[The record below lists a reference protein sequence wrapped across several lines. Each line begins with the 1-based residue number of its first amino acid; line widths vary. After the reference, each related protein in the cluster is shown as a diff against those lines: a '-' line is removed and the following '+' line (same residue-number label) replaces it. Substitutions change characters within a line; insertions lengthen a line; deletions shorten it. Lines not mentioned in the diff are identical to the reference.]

1 MTRPKKEEM
10 YRNHRITVRFTETEF
25 SIIKTAAKQANMS
38 LASYVRT
45 QVLKGKVQTKIEIVA
60 DVPEIKKLLAEFGK
74 IGSNLNQIAKYFNQ
88 GGILSQEM
96 RGEINKRLRDLYEMK
111 YKVMEMAGD
120 FHGKHI
126 ASKNAD
132 YGEAERYLIFQH
144 DEYTQKPILDENGHM
159 LIREEYYLDGINCDP
174 FTFAAECQETNAYFH
189 KNQSYNEIKS
199 HHYIISFDP
208 KDRDE
213 HGLTGE
219 LAQQLGVEYAK
230 ENFPGHQALVCT
242 HTDGHN
248 GSGNIHVHIVINSIR
263 KYDTEPQPY
272 MEFDR
277 DSKAGYKHHLSDR
290 YRIYLKQKVMDM
302 CTANGLNQVD
312 LLTPAERKISEKE
325 YWAKRRGQ
333 KKLDKHNAQLEKK
346 GLTPRQTTFQTE
358 KQYLRDAI
366 DTVTSQA
373 ISQED
378 FSRLLSEKYNITF
391 KVSRGRYSYLHPN
404 RSKYI
409 TGRSLGTLYEEK
421 HLLQIFQENST
432 SQITENPVP
441 DISQVVNSSTPTVSA
456 YTATT
461 TEAPHTFLFIKSDLR
476 LVTDLQHCIKAQQS
490 QAYAQKVKL
499 SNLKMMAQT
508 VAYVQE
514 HGFQSKADLDTALS
528 DASAQSTDARNT
540 LKSTENTLKNV
551 NEQIHY
557 TGQYLAN
564 KSIYSD
570 YRKSRNKEKF
580 YDDHRAELTLY
591 ESALR
596 ILKEKS
602 QGNKLPTLKMLR
614 EEKNRLTELQTMQRE
629 DFNARREHERELRTV
644 CSNVDIILGTSQAQN
659 RQREHTQEKS

>member
-1 MTRPKKEEM
+1 MTFM
-10 YRNHRITVRFTETEF
+10 
-25 SIIKTAAKQANMS
+25 A
-38 LASYVRT
+38 
-45 QVLKGKVQTKIEIVA
+45 
-60 DVPEIKKLLAEFGK
+60 
-74 IGSNLNQIAKYFNQ
+74 
-88 GGILSQEM
+88 IL
-96 RGEINKRLRDLYEMK
+96 
-111 YKVMEMAGD
+111 
-120 FHGKHI
+120 KHI

-189 KNQSYNEIKS
+189 KNQSYNDIKS

-644 CSNVDIILGTSQAQN
+644 CSNVDIILGTSQVQN

>member
-1 MTRPKKEEM
+1 M
-10 YRNHRITVRFTETEF
+10 
-25 SIIKTAAKQANMS
+25 A
-38 LASYVRT
+38 
-45 QVLKGKVQTKIEIVA
+45 
-60 DVPEIKKLLAEFGK
+60 
-74 IGSNLNQIAKYFNQ
+74 
-88 GGILSQEM
+88 IL
-96 RGEINKRLRDLYEMK
+96 
-111 YKVMEMAGD
+111 
-120 FHGKHI
+120 KHI

-189 KNQSYNEIKS
+189 KNQSYNDIKS

-263 KYDTEPQPY
+263 KYDTKPQPY

-366 DTVTSQA
+366 DTVASQA

-391 KVSRGRYSYLHPN
+391 KVRRGRYSYLHPN

-432 SQITENPVP
+432 SQITENLVP

-514 HGFQSKADLDTALS
+514 HGFQSKADLDAALS

-570 YRKSRNKEKF
+570 YRKSRHKEKF

-644 CSNVDIILGTSQAQN
+644 CSNVDIILGTSQVQN
-659 RQREHTQEKS
+659 RQHEHTQEKS

>member
-1 MTRPKKEEM
+1 MTFM
-10 YRNHRITVRFTETEF
+10 
-25 SIIKTAAKQANMS
+25 A
-38 LASYVRT
+38 
-45 QVLKGKVQTKIEIVA
+45 
-60 DVPEIKKLLAEFGK
+60 
-74 IGSNLNQIAKYFNQ
+74 
-88 GGILSQEM
+88 IL
-96 RGEINKRLRDLYEMK
+96 
-111 YKVMEMAGD
+111 
-120 FHGKHI
+120 KHI

-373 ISQED
+373 TSQEE

-421 HLLQIFQENST
+421 HLLQMFQESST
-432 SQITENPVP
+432 AQITENPVP
-441 DISQVVNSSTPTVSA
+441 DISQVVNSSIPPVSTH
-456 YTATT
+456 TATT
-461 TEAPHTFLFIKSDLR
+461 AEAPHTFLFIKSDLR

-514 HGFQSKADLDTALS
+514 HGFQSKADLDAALS
-528 DASAQSTDARNT
+528 AASAQSTDARNT
-540 LKSTENTLKNV
+540 LKSTEDTLKSI

-564 KSIYSD
+564 KSLYSD

-596 ILKEKS
+596 MLKEKS

-614 EEKNRLTELQTMQRE
+614 EEKNRLTELQTVQRE

-644 CSNVDIILGTSQAQN
+644 CSNVDIILGTSRVQN

>member
-1 MTRPKKEEM
+1 M
-10 YRNHRITVRFTETEF
+10 
-25 SIIKTAAKQANMS
+25 A
-38 LASYVRT
+38 
-45 QVLKGKVQTKIEIVA
+45 
-60 DVPEIKKLLAEFGK
+60 
-74 IGSNLNQIAKYFNQ
+74 
-88 GGILSQEM
+88 IL
-96 RGEINKRLRDLYEMK
+96 
-111 YKVMEMAGD
+111 
-120 FHGKHI
+120 KHI

-333 KKLDKHNAQLEKK
+333 KNLDKHNVELEKK

-366 DTVTSQA
+366 DTVASQATSQ
-373 ISQED
+373 EE

-421 HLLQIFQENST
+421 HLLQMFQENST
-432 SQITENPVP
+432 AQITENPVP
-441 DISQVVNSSTPTVSA
+441 DISQVVNSSIPPVSTH
-456 YTATT
+456 TATT
-461 TEAPHTFLFIKSDLR
+461 AEAPHTFLFIKSDLR

-514 HGFQSKADLDTALS
+514 HGFQSKADLDAALS
-528 DASAQSTDARNT
+528 AASAQSTDARNT
-540 LKSTENTLKNV
+540 LKSTEDTLKSI

-564 KSIYSD
+564 KSLYSD

-596 ILKEKS
+596 MLKEKS

-614 EEKNRLTELQTMQRE
+614 EEKNRLTELQTVQRE
-629 DFNARREHERELRTV
+629 DFNAQREHERELRTV
-644 CSNVDIILGTSQAQN
+644 CSNVDIILGTSRVQN

>member
-1 MTRPKKEEM
+1 M
-10 YRNHRITVRFTETEF
+10 
-25 SIIKTAAKQANMS
+25 A
-38 LASYVRT
+38 
-45 QVLKGKVQTKIEIVA
+45 
-60 DVPEIKKLLAEFGK
+60 
-74 IGSNLNQIAKYFNQ
+74 
-88 GGILSQEM
+88 IL
-96 RGEINKRLRDLYEMK
+96 
-111 YKVMEMAGD
+111 
-120 FHGKHI
+120 KHI

-174 FTFAAECQETNAYFH
+174 FTFAAECQETNVYFH

-312 LLTPAERKISEKE
+312 LLTPAERKLSEKE

-333 KKLDKHNAQLEKK
+333 KKLDKHNAELEKK

-366 DTVTSQA
+366 DTVASQA

-421 HLLQIFQENST
+421 HLMQIFQENST

-514 HGFQSKADLDTALS
+514 HGFQSKADLEAALS
-528 DASAQSTDARNT
+528 DASAQSTNARNT

-614 EEKNRLTELQTMQRE
+614 EEKNRLTELQTLQRE

-644 CSNVDIILGTSQAQN
+644 CSNVDIILGTSQVQN

>member
-1 MTRPKKEEM
+1 MTFM
-10 YRNHRITVRFTETEF
+10 
-25 SIIKTAAKQANMS
+25 A
-38 LASYVRT
+38 
-45 QVLKGKVQTKIEIVA
+45 
-60 DVPEIKKLLAEFGK
+60 
-74 IGSNLNQIAKYFNQ
+74 
-88 GGILSQEM
+88 IL
-96 RGEINKRLRDLYEMK
+96 
-111 YKVMEMAGD
+111 
-120 FHGKHI
+120 KHI

-514 HGFQSKADLDTALS
+514 HGFQSKADLDAALS

-580 YDDHRAELTLY
+580 YDDHWAELTLY

>member
-1 MTRPKKEEM
+1 M
-10 YRNHRITVRFTETEF
+10 
-25 SIIKTAAKQANMS
+25 A
-38 LASYVRT
+38 
-45 QVLKGKVQTKIEIVA
+45 
-60 DVPEIKKLLAEFGK
+60 
-74 IGSNLNQIAKYFNQ
+74 
-88 GGILSQEM
+88 IL
-96 RGEINKRLRDLYEMK
+96 
-111 YKVMEMAGD
+111 
-120 FHGKHI
+120 KHI

-189 KNQSYNEIKS
+189 KNQSYNDIKS

-263 KYDTEPQPY
+263 KYDTKPQPY

-366 DTVTSQA
+366 DTVASQA

-391 KVSRGRYSYLHPN
+391 KVRRGRYSYLHPN

-514 HGFQSKADLDTALS
+514 HGFQSKADLDAALS

-570 YRKSRNKEKF
+570 YRKSRHKEKF

-591 ESALR
+591 KSALR

-602 QGNKLPTLKMLR
+602 QDNKLPTLKMLR

-644 CSNVDIILGTSQAQN
+644 CSNVDIILGTSQVQN
-659 RQREHTQEKS
+659 RQHEHTQEKS

>member
-1 MTRPKKEEM
+1 MTFM
-10 YRNHRITVRFTETEF
+10 
-25 SIIKTAAKQANMS
+25 A
-38 LASYVRT
+38 
-45 QVLKGKVQTKIEIVA
+45 
-60 DVPEIKKLLAEFGK
+60 
-74 IGSNLNQIAKYFNQ
+74 
-88 GGILSQEM
+88 IL
-96 RGEINKRLRDLYEMK
+96 
-111 YKVMEMAGD
+111 
-120 FHGKHI
+120 KHI

-159 LIREEYYLDGINCDP
+159 LIREEYYLDGINCDS

-366 DTVTSQA
+366 DTVASQA

-391 KVSRGRYSYLHPN
+391 KVRRGRYSYLHPN

-461 TEAPHTFLFIKSDLR
+461 SEAPHTFLFIKSDLR

-514 HGFQSKADLDTALS
+514 HGFQSKADLDAALS

-644 CSNVDIILGTSQAQN
+644 CSNVDIILGTSQVQN
-659 RQREHTQEKS
+659 RQHEHTQEKS

>member
-1 MTRPKKEEM
+1 M
-10 YRNHRITVRFTETEF
+10 
-25 SIIKTAAKQANMS
+25 A
-38 LASYVRT
+38 
-45 QVLKGKVQTKIEIVA
+45 
-60 DVPEIKKLLAEFGK
+60 
-74 IGSNLNQIAKYFNQ
+74 
-88 GGILSQEM
+88 IL
-96 RGEINKRLRDLYEMK
+96 
-111 YKVMEMAGD
+111 
-120 FHGKHI
+120 KHI
-126 ASKNAD
+126 SSKNAD

-189 KNQSYNEIKS
+189 KNQSYNDIKS

-263 KYDTEPQPY
+263 KYDTKPQPY

-366 DTVTSQA
+366 DTVASQA

-378 FSRLLSEKYNITF
+378 FSRLLSEKYNITY

-514 HGFQSKADLDTALS
+514 HGFQSKADLDAALS

-644 CSNVDIILGTSQAQN
+644 CSNVDIILGTSQVQN

>member
-1 MTRPKKEEM
+1 M
-10 YRNHRITVRFTETEF
+10 
-25 SIIKTAAKQANMS
+25 A
-38 LASYVRT
+38 
-45 QVLKGKVQTKIEIVA
+45 
-60 DVPEIKKLLAEFGK
+60 
-74 IGSNLNQIAKYFNQ
+74 
-88 GGILSQEM
+88 IL
-96 RGEINKRLRDLYEMK
+96 
-111 YKVMEMAGD
+111 
-120 FHGKHI
+120 KHI

-189 KNQSYNEIKS
+189 KNQSYNDIKS

-263 KYDTEPQPY
+263 KYDTKPQPY

-358 KQYLRDAI
+358 KQCLRDAI
-366 DTVTSQA
+366 DTVASQA

-391 KVSRGRYSYLHPN
+391 KVRRGRYSYLHPN

-514 HGFQSKADLDTALS
+514 HGFQSKADLDAALS

-644 CSNVDIILGTSQAQN
+644 CSNVDIILGTSQVQN
-659 RQREHTQEKS
+659 RQHEHTQEKS

>member
-1 MTRPKKEEM
+1 M
-10 YRNHRITVRFTETEF
+10 
-25 SIIKTAAKQANMS
+25 A
-38 LASYVRT
+38 
-45 QVLKGKVQTKIEIVA
+45 
-60 DVPEIKKLLAEFGK
+60 
-74 IGSNLNQIAKYFNQ
+74 
-88 GGILSQEM
+88 IL
-96 RGEINKRLRDLYEMK
+96 
-111 YKVMEMAGD
+111 
-120 FHGKHI
+120 KHI

-189 KNQSYNEIKS
+189 KNQSYNDIKS

-230 ENFPGHQALVCT
+230 ENFPGHQTLVCT

-333 KKLDKHNAQLEKK
+333 KKLDKHNAELEKK

-366 DTVTSQA
+366 DTVASQA

-391 KVSRGRYSYLHPN
+391 KVRRGRYSYLHPN

-514 HGFQSKADLDTALS
+514 HGFQSKADLDAALS

-629 DFNARREHERELRTV
+629 DFNARREHERELCTV
-644 CSNVDIILGTSQAQN
+644 CSNVDIILGTSQVQN

>member
-1 MTRPKKEEM
+1 MARSKKEEM

-25 SIIKTAAKQANMS
+25 SIIETAAKQANMS

-120 FHGKHI
+120 FHG
-126 ASKNAD
+126 NT
-132 YGEAERYLIFQH
+132 EH

-302 CTANGLNQVD
+302 CTAYGLNQVD
-312 LLTPAERKISEKE
+312 LLTPAERKLSEKE

-333 KKLDKHNAQLEKK
+333 KKLDKHNAELEKK

-366 DTVTSQA
+366 DTVASQA

-514 HGFQSKADLDTALS
+514 HGFQSKADLEAALS
-528 DASAQSTDARNT
+528 DPQ
-540 LKSTENTLKNV
+540 
-551 NEQIHY
+551 
-557 TGQYLAN
+557 
-564 KSIYSD
+564 
-570 YRKSRNKEKF
+570 
-580 YDDHRAELTLY
+580 
-591 ESALR
+591 R
-596 ILKEKS
+596 IL
-602 QGNKLPTLKMLR
+602 
-614 EEKNRLTELQTMQRE
+614 
-629 DFNARREHERELRTV
+629 
-644 CSNVDIILGTSQAQN
+644 
-659 RQREHTQEKS
+659 

>member
-1 MTRPKKEEM
+1 M
-10 YRNHRITVRFTETEF
+10 
-25 SIIKTAAKQANMS
+25 A
-38 LASYVRT
+38 
-45 QVLKGKVQTKIEIVA
+45 
-60 DVPEIKKLLAEFGK
+60 
-74 IGSNLNQIAKYFNQ
+74 
-88 GGILSQEM
+88 IL
-96 RGEINKRLRDLYEMK
+96 
-111 YKVMEMAGD
+111 
-120 FHGKHI
+120 KHI

-302 CTANGLNQVD
+302 CTANELNQVD

-333 KKLDKHNAQLEKK
+333 KKLDKHNAELEKK

-514 HGFQSKADLDTALS
+514 HGFQSKADLDAALS

-644 CSNVDIILGTSQAQN
+644 CSNVDIILGTSQVQN

>member
-1 MTRPKKEEM
+1 M
-10 YRNHRITVRFTETEF
+10 
-25 SIIKTAAKQANMS
+25 A
-38 LASYVRT
+38 
-45 QVLKGKVQTKIEIVA
+45 
-60 DVPEIKKLLAEFGK
+60 
-74 IGSNLNQIAKYFNQ
+74 
-88 GGILSQEM
+88 IL
-96 RGEINKRLRDLYEMK
+96 
-111 YKVMEMAGD
+111 
-120 FHGKHI
+120 KHI

-333 KKLDKHNAQLEKK
+333 KNLDKHNVELEKK

-366 DTVTSQA
+366 DTVASQATSQ
-373 ISQED
+373 EE

-421 HLLQIFQENST
+421 HLLQMFQENST
-432 SQITENPVP
+432 AQITENPVP
-441 DISQVVNSSTPTVSA
+441 DISQVVNSSIPPVSTH
-456 YTATT
+456 TATT
-461 TEAPHTFLFIKSDLR
+461 AEAPHTFLFIKSDLR

-514 HGFQSKADLDTALS
+514 HGFQSKADLDAALS
-528 DASAQSTDARNT
+528 AASAQSTDARNT
-540 LKSTENTLKNV
+540 LKSTEDTLKSI

-564 KSIYSD
+564 KSLYSD
-570 YRKSRNKEKF
+570 YRKSQNKEKF

-596 ILKEKS
+596 MLKEKS

-614 EEKNRLTELQTMQRE
+614 EEKNRLTELQTVQRE

-644 CSNVDIILGTSQAQN
+644 CSNVDIILGTSRVQN

>member
-1 MTRPKKEEM
+1 MT
-10 YRNHRITVRFTETEF
+10 F
-25 SIIKTAAKQANMS
+25 
-38 LASYVRT
+38 
-45 QVLKGKVQTKIEIVA
+45 
-60 DVPEIKKLLAEFGK
+60 
-74 IGSNLNQIAKYFNQ
+74 IA
-88 GGILSQEM
+88 IL
-96 RGEINKRLRDLYEMK
+96 
-111 YKVMEMAGD
+111 
-120 FHGKHI
+120 KHI

>member
-1 MTRPKKEEM
+1 M
-10 YRNHRITVRFTETEF
+10 
-25 SIIKTAAKQANMS
+25 A
-38 LASYVRT
+38 
-45 QVLKGKVQTKIEIVA
+45 
-60 DVPEIKKLLAEFGK
+60 
-74 IGSNLNQIAKYFNQ
+74 
-88 GGILSQEM
+88 IL
-96 RGEINKRLRDLYEMK
+96 
-111 YKVMEMAGD
+111 
-120 FHGKHI
+120 KHI

-213 HGLTGE
+213 HRLTGE

-333 KKLDKHNAQLEKK
+333 KNLDKHNVELEKK

-366 DTVTSQA
+366 DTVASQATSQ
-373 ISQED
+373 EE

-421 HLLQIFQENST
+421 HLLQMFQENST
-432 SQITENPVP
+432 AQITENPVP
-441 DISQVVNSSTPTVSA
+441 DISQVVNSSIPPVSTH
-456 YTATT
+456 TATT
-461 TEAPHTFLFIKSDLR
+461 AEAPHTFLFIKSDLR

-514 HGFQSKADLDTALS
+514 HGFQSKADLDAALS
-528 DASAQSTDARNT
+528 AASAQSTDARNT
-540 LKSTENTLKNV
+540 LKSTEDTLKSI

-564 KSIYSD
+564 KSLYSD

-596 ILKEKS
+596 MLKEKS

-614 EEKNRLTELQTMQRE
+614 EEKNRLTELQTVQRE

-644 CSNVDIILGTSQAQN
+644 CSNVDIILGTSRVQN

>member
-1 MTRPKKEEM
+1 MTFM
-10 YRNHRITVRFTETEF
+10 
-25 SIIKTAAKQANMS
+25 A
-38 LASYVRT
+38 
-45 QVLKGKVQTKIEIVA
+45 
-60 DVPEIKKLLAEFGK
+60 
-74 IGSNLNQIAKYFNQ
+74 
-88 GGILSQEM
+88 IL
-96 RGEINKRLRDLYEMK
+96 
-111 YKVMEMAGD
+111 
-120 FHGKHI
+120 KHI

-302 CTANGLNQVD
+302 CTANELNQVD

-366 DTVTSQA
+366 DTVASQA

-514 HGFQSKADLDTALS
+514 HGFQSKADLDAALS

>member
-1 MTRPKKEEM
+1 M
-10 YRNHRITVRFTETEF
+10 
-25 SIIKTAAKQANMS
+25 A
-38 LASYVRT
+38 
-45 QVLKGKVQTKIEIVA
+45 
-60 DVPEIKKLLAEFGK
+60 
-74 IGSNLNQIAKYFNQ
+74 
-88 GGILSQEM
+88 IL
-96 RGEINKRLRDLYEMK
+96 
-111 YKVMEMAGD
+111 
-120 FHGKHI
+120 KHI

-333 KKLDKHNAQLEKK
+333 KKLDKHNAELEKK

-366 DTVTSQA
+366 DTVASQA

-421 HLLQIFQENST
+421 HLMQIFQENST

-514 HGFQSKADLDTALS
+514 HGFQSKADLDAALS

-614 EEKNRLTELQTMQRE
+614 EEKNRLTELQTLQRE

-644 CSNVDIILGTSQAQN
+644 CSNVDIILGTSQVQN